1 MISPAPDLMN
11 LLTDLSSALNRLA
24 IPVIF
29 YEIYTHTLT
38 IATMKKSILF
48 LLVSSAVI
56 LACNSSSNSSAKTD
70 SAAAPAP
77 TAADSKGL
85 ELIGSSDC
93 TTCHRL
99 HKEAAGA
106 SIGPSYSEVAA
117 KYSPAAD
124 TTVDRLVHKIIAGG
138 SGVWGTVPMTPHPAL
153 PPADVKEMVT
163 YILSLKN

>member
-1 MISPAPDLMN
+1 
-11 LLTDLSSALNRLA
+11 
-24 IPVIF
+24 
-29 YEIYTHTLT
+29 
-38 IATMKKSILF
+38 MKKTILF
-48 LLVSSAVI
+48 LVIGTASI
-56 LACNSSSNSSAKTD
+56 LACNSGSSSGTKND
-70 SAAAPAP
+70 SAAAPAAP
-77 TAADSKGL
+77 AASEASDKGL
-85 ELIGSSDC
+85 ELIGASDC

-138 SGVWGTVPMTPHPAL
+138 TGVWGAVPMTPHPAL
-153 PPADVKEMVT
+153 APADVKVMVT